1 MKKILFTFAAALIMV
16 ACGGN
21 AGSTATCA
29 DECCADT
36 VEVVDE
42 TVVAVEDEVPAVA
55 EEAEATEVVVE
66 DAE

>member
-1 MKKILFTFAAALIMV
+1 MKKILFTFAAALMMV

-21 AGSTATCA
+21 AGNTATCA

-36 VEVVDE
+36 VEVVDG
-42 TVVAVEDEVPAVA
+42 TVAVEDEVPAVA